1 MRGRILPLTAIIVPF
16 WLVRT
21 MVSWEETVEVLPAIF
36 VVGLSFAGMQ
46 YFWSNHVD
54 SNLVDIAAGVFS
66 LVVTVVF
73 LRFWRPKRIWRFS
86 EERDSGSNAGQE
98 ASVRGTMGNQRKV
111 AGASSTSTPLTY

>member
-46 YFWSNHVD
+46 YFWSNRVD
-54 SNLVDIAAGVFS
+54 SNLVDIAAVIFF
-66 LVVTVVF
+66 LVVRGVF
-73 LRFWRPKRIWRFS
+73 LRGWPPKRQWRLFLKARG
-86 EERDSGSNAGQE
+86 EPE
-98 ASVRGTMGNQRKV
+98 ALLETTGGAQMGR
-111 AGASSTSTPLTY
+111 